1 MIPETI
7 RCYPGQPIILRQ
19 CVEDYKIPDSNTVIE
34 KGTTV
39 FVPRY
44 GLNHDAEYYPNPDTF
59 DPEHFSEEAKAN
71 RHPYAHLLFGDGP
84 RKCLGKSSSGEN
96 SPRSI

>member
-1 MIPETI
+1 M
-7 RCYPGQPIILRQ
+7 
-19 CVEDYKIPDSNTVIE
+19 VIK

-39 FVPRY
+39 LVPRY
-44 GLNHDAEYYPNPDTF
+44 GLNHDAAHYADPYNF

-84 RKCLGKSSSGEN
+84 RKCVGGYLEFY
-96 SPRSI
+96 